1 MDRGGSGPANGA
13 TVHTAD
19 TSALELLS
27 DVKQQTLSNKRSLLR
42 FYCPFQYRTR
52 HRLGVIPWDLD
63 ALGSQG

>member
-27 DVKQQTLSNKRSLLR
+27 DVKQQTLSNNVVCFVFIVLSNTARD
-42 FYCPFQYRTR
+42 
-52 HRLGVIPWDLD
+52 I
-63 ALGSQG
+63 A